1 MYPFSWHILELLG
14 KFEIQNYIKN
24 KWWSC
29 KKSLFLENNSFSGIY
44 SLYLGNNFFFI
55 PVRFIPV
62 FFQRHFFVFVQ
73 DLTTKIIWRKP
84 KYYTYEHLI
93 HLYSFDTFVF
103 IWYICIHFVKFFS
116 ESQKRNDYIQVA
128 DNFWSSLHIFW

>member
-29 KKSLFLENNSFSGIY
+29 KKSLFLENNSFSRIY
-44 SLYLGNNFFFI
+44 TLYLGNNFFFM

-62 FFQRHFFVFVQ
+62 FFLKHFFVFVQ

-93 HLYSFDTFVF
+93 
-103 IWYICIHFVKFFS
+103 KFFS
-116 ESQKRNDYIQVA
+116 ESQKRNDMKRNDMKRNDMKRNEILYKWAFDTFVFI
-128 DNFWSSLHIFW
+128 L